1 MKDGTPRVV
10 DGFGPIVFSTNG
22 FDKKQFAP
30 AEKAAMRWKKK
41 GKEGER
47 EIRRGGAKSDA
58 SNRQEILKGNFRLKT
73 HINSATSSPVTILEI
88 SS

>member
-30 AEKAAMRWKKK
+30 AEKAAMR
-41 GKEGER
+41 
-47 EIRRGGAKSDA
+47 
-58 SNRQEILKGNFRLKT
+58 
-73 HINSATSSPVTILEI
+73 
-88 SS
+88 